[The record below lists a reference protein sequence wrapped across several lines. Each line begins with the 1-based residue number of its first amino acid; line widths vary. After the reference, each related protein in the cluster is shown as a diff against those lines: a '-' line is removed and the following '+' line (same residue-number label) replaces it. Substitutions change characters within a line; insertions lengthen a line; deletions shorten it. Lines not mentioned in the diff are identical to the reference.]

1 MGRTVLSPGLQV
13 IQDTIWKFLVF
24 YGNMEQESE
33 KNVKSKLFGRK
44 RRQLNFVD
52 RRVWWLEMAATINE
66 EPST

>member
-1 MGRTVLSPGLQV
+1 
-13 IQDTIWKFLVF
+13 
-24 YGNMEQESE
+24 MEQESE
-33 KNVKSKLFGRK
+33 KNVKSKLFGQK

>member
-1 MGRTVLSPGLQV
+1 
-13 IQDTIWKFLVF
+13 
-24 YGNMEQESE
+24 MEQESE
-33 KNVKSKLFGRK
+33 KNVKSKLFGWK